1 MDLWR
6 SALRAVMFVQRAN
19 EWRGRKE
26 NGARKIEVFFF
37 VDRARFHS
45 VFSAL
50 AKQIASYTS
59 EIYGLNNSL
68 YYLGLPEGRSW

>member
-1 MDLWR
+1 MEACITGGYVR
-6 SALRAVMFVQRAN
+6 P
-19 EWRGRKE
+19 
-26 NGARKIEVFFF
+26 ARKWVARPQGEWGEKNRGFLF

-50 AKQIASYTS
+50 AKQTANYTS
-59 EIYGLNNSL
+59 EIYRLNNSL